1 MSWAEKLIS
10 EVTFIIDLRVTVQIE
25 LLELE

>member
-10 EVTFIIDLRVTVQIE
+10 EVTFIIHLRV
-25 LLELE
+25 